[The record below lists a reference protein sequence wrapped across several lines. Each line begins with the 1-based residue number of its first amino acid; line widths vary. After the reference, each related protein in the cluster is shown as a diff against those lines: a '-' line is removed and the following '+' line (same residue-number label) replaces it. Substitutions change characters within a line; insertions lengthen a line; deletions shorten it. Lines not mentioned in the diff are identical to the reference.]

1 MCVRKLGIW
10 AKLKCK
16 LENGEEESV
25 RDEKQR

>member
-16 LENGEEESV
+16 LEIG
-25 RDEKQR
+25 KKKL